1 MSPPLLFRAF
11 INERLAAAAEEI
23 FEFFERIVVKY
34 EEEASSSQR
43 EIKRLR
49 GVLLDFVS
57 HQKTDFLPSAA
68 HKEEH
73 PPLQHLCQRESSVTV
88 SRTEV
93 ESRQVK
99 QENQALWEEG
109 NQVQEDSYITY
120 VPHSSA
126 WEQDDNKVSLQM
138 DFLESR
144 GVETAPLLPPVRTL
158 EASPLQDGQENQPQK
173 TSTEQTFTDSSHF
186 NLVTQ
191 DYRCHL
197 CDKSFSFNHHLV
209 NHALRIHWKDV
220 CCAVCGES
228 LESPIRLSEHLQSHR
243 GSKTCPTCGKQ
254 CGSVSALAEHM
265 TSHTGEKPH
274 RCHMCGKECSRK
286 GDLKIHM
293 RIHTGEKPY
302 CCSHCG
308 KRFTHSGHLRKHLRS
323 HTGERPHTCGVCGR
337 GFLQSTHLKHHLT
350 THRPAS

>member
-1 MSPPLLFRAF
+1 MSPPPLIRAF

-34 EEEASSSQR
+34 EEEASSSQM

-57 HQKTDFLPSAA
+57 HHKTDFLQSAA
-68 HKEEH
+68 HEEEH
-73 PPLQHLCQRESSVTV
+73 SLEQHPCQRELRVNFG
-88 SRTEV
+88 RTEL
-93 ESRQVK
+93 ELLHVK
-99 QENQALWEEG
+99 QEHPALWEADD
-109 NQVQEDSYITY
+109 QVREDSQ
-120 VPHSSA
+120 VLCAPQSSG
-126 WEQDDNKVSLQM
+126 WEQDEQEDNKGSLQM
-138 DFLESR
+138 EIQVD
-144 GVETAPLLPPVRTL
+144 TAPLTLPVSTL
-158 EASPLQDGQENQPQK
+158 QLTPPRDGLDRQTLK
-173 TSTEQTFTDSSHF
+173 GSAGQTFTELSHLT
-186 NLVTQ
+186 LVTQ

-220 CCAVCGES
+220 RCAVCGDS
-228 LESPIRLSEHLQSHR
+228 LESPVRLSEHLQSHR
-243 GSKTCPTCGKQ
+243 GSKTCPTCGKR
-254 CGSVSALAEHM
+254 CSSVSALAEHT

-302 CCSHCG
+302 CCSHCA

-323 HTGERPHTCGVCGR
+323 HTGERPHTCGICGR

-350 THRPAS
+350 THRQTS